1 MEEASV
7 AGESPDRSKQRE
19 SSEEP
24 TSGSAGPVP
33 EARTGASETRDP
45 RLAVAREDTKRSSG
59 SAGSGSGG
67 GVDTATRVL
76 SVRETEQEAETSGE
90 DDDAGASA
98 ADSSGASE
106 GDDAVPAAGND
117 GRLRDA
123 VAAWVATADERAAAN
138 ARLEDEQDPA
148 EPARDGGEDATAG
161 AVTSGDGASRTDSDT
176 GSGSDTASDTDAGSD
191 SDSVS
196 GSASTSGTDP
206 ASDAGSGADAPADS
220 DTPSAPGGNTDS
232 ASDPASSSERDAAP
246 EPDPVSASGSGSG
259 ADAPSEAGPTT
270 DADRDTALAPASAS
284 GAASDSDPATA
295 SASASD
301 RDATPVSGHC
311 PDADAPSGSNTP
323 STPGRDTDPAS
334 DTDAAPGP
342 VSDHGPDA
350 DAPSGSDTPST
361 PGRDTDP
368 APDTDATPDPVSDHG
383 PDADAPSGSDTPSTP
398 RRDTDPTPGTDPAPE
413 LDHGPDAD
421 VSPAP
426 GSARGGDAAPGTATS
441 SASDPAS
448 GGNEE
453 PAVDEGP
460 ATDAGSADVSGSGAG
475 PAPERKAGS
484 TPAPETKPGPKSRPE
499 PDPGSDVE
507 PGSGRDGDDGGRGT
521 DGDDRDGDRGDSAPP
536 VDQPTAVFK
545 APRLDKP
552 AVDQPTTMLKLGDAA
567 SAARKAGQKGDAPA
581 QSESD
586 AERTSKFVALR
597 NPDDPA
603 NRKPPRPPQAPQ
615 AAQATEAPKAPS
627 PGPKPPQAP
636 RTGVTAARPHV
647 GPDRTTQQ
655 PLPPKPPLDLLAE
668 LTNTPPPPETPLRTT
683 VRRVKIWTPLVAL
696 LVIVLGVVQAM
707 RPLPAPT
714 LDLTAHDS
722 FTFDG
727 GKPQIPWPES
737 GQAALDVQ
745 GIGSFGSSGD
755 QKPVPIASVAKV
767 MTAYVILR
775 DHPLKSGAEGPKIK
789 IDQAAEEQSDA
800 GDESTVNVYA
810 GDSISQ
816 REALKAVLIASANN
830 VARLLAR
837 WDAGSEKAF
846 VEKMNAAAKDL
857 GMTNTTYTD
866 PSGLNNTTVSTAVD
880 QVKLAKAAMKSPAF
894 REVAAMMSY
903 NDYKGVNHGNW
914 NHLVGH
920 NGVVGI
926 KTGTTTSALGNLV
939 FAAKKEVGG
948 ETRTIVGAVV
958 RQPDVGGGILDAA
971 LDASDELIRAAQD
984 TLQSSTILKKGS
996 VVGYVDDGLGGRTP
1010 VVATKDVKA
1019 VGWGGLT
1026 VKLTFDADEVP
1037 HAAKAGTKVGTLT
1050 VGDGGTSG
1058 AVKVPVALRD
1068 DLVEPGLSDKLTR
1081 LG

>member
-7 AGESPDRSKQRE
+7 AGESPDSSKQRE

-33 EARTGASETRDP
+33 EARTEASETRDP
-45 RLAVAREDTKRSSG
+45 RLAVAREDAKRSG
-59 SAGSGSGG
+59 GAGAGSRG

-76 SVRETEQEAETSGE
+76 SVRETEAESSGG
-90 DDDAGASA
+90 DDDAGTPGA
-98 ADSSGASE
+98 ADTASDTPE
-106 GDDAVPAAGND
+106 KPEEPATGTD

-138 ARLEDEQDPA
+138 ARLDGTRDAE
-148 EPARDGGEDATAG
+148 EPARDGERADTAAQAEDTGADPRPGGVPGATDSDKAPAKDSDDTESTASDSDTDSGADAG
-161 AVTSGDGASRTDSDT
+161 ADSDAAPAPGPGNGSDT
-176 GSGSDTASDTDAGSD
+176 GSGADSASDADETSGSGPASGPDTASDSDPDSRADTGSDADTTADAGAD
-191 SDSVS
+191 SDAAPALGPGDS
-196 GSASTSGTDP
+196 SGT
-206 ASDAGSGADAPADS
+206 GSGADSAADADEDETSGSGSGPASGTDAGADS
-220 DTPSAPGGNTDS
+220 GSGTD
-232 ASDPASSSERDAAP
+232 AGT
-246 EPDPVSASGSGSG
+246 ASGSGSG
-259 ADAPSEAGPTT
+259 PVADS
-270 DADRDTALAPASAS
+270 
-284 GAASDSDPATA
+284 
-295 SASASD
+295 
-301 RDATPVSGHC
+301 
-311 PDADAPSGSNTP
+311 
-323 STPGRDTDPAS
+323 
-334 DTDAAPGP
+334 
-342 VSDHGPDA
+342 
-350 DAPSGSDTPST
+350 
-361 PGRDTDP
+361 
-368 APDTDATPDPVSDHG
+368 
-383 PDADAPSGSDTPSTP
+383 
-398 RRDTDPTPGTDPAPE
+398 
-413 LDHGPDAD
+413 
-421 VSPAP
+421 
-426 GSARGGDAAPGTATS
+426 
-441 SASDPAS
+441 
-448 GGNEE
+448 
-453 PAVDEGP
+453 
-460 ATDAGSADVSGSGAG
+460 G
-475 PAPERKAGS
+475 PAPESDAD
-484 TPAPETKPGPKSRPE
+484 PAPKPKPASDADPE
-499 PDPGSDVE
+499 PGSDAKARGE
-507 PGSGRDGDDGGRGT
+507 SGSDAESGQGSEAKSESGADAKAPSGREGDGRGG
-521 DGDDRDGDRGDSAPP
+521 DGGDDREPP

-545 APRLDKP
+545 APRLGAP

-567 SAARKAGQKGDAPA
+567 AAASKKAEQAGKAGKAGPTAGPGD
-581 QSESD
+581 D

-603 NRKPPRPPQAPQ
+603 NRKPPRAPETPGTPPGAAPP
-615 AAQATEAPKAPS
+615 AGAPKASQP
-627 PGPKPPQAP
+627 P
-636 RTGVTAARPHV
+636 RTGVTAARSHV
-647 GPDRTTQQ
+647 GPDRTSQQ

-683 VRRVKIWTPLVAL
+683 VRRVKIWTPLVVL
-696 LVIVLGVVQAM
+696 LLIVFGVVQAM
-707 RPLPAPT
+707 RPLPATT
-714 LDLTAHDS
+714 LDLTAQDS
-722 FTFDG
+722 FTFEG
-727 GKPQIPWPES
+727 GKPEIPWPSS

-745 GIGSFGSSGD
+745 GIGTFGSSGD

-789 IDQAAEEQSDA
+789 IDQAAEDQSQA
-800 GDESTVNVYA
+800 GQESTVNVFE

-816 REALKAVLIASANN
+816 REALESILIASANN

-880 QVKLAKAAMKSPAF
+880 QVKLAKEAMKQPAF

-903 NDYKGVNHGNW
+903 DDYKGVNHSNW

-920 NGVVGI
+920 NDVVGI

-948 ETRTIVGAVV
+948 ETKTIVGAVV
-958 RQPDVGGGILDAA
+958 RQPAGGADNTILGAA
-971 LDASDELIRAAQD
+971 LDSSDKLIRAAQD
-984 TLQSSTILKKGS
+984 TLKSSTILKKGT

-1019 VGWGGLT
+1019 VGWAGLT
-1026 VKLTFDADEVP
+1026 VKLTFTADEVP
-1037 HAAKAGTKVGTLT
+1037 HTAPAGTKVGTLT